1 MKKKKPTVKILVG
14 YHRPAVLLKD
24 EVLTPIHLG
33 RALATEASK
42 DGSMSKEDYQ
52 WMLDN
57 MIGDDTGENISEENR
72 KYCELTALYWAW
84 KNYDKLG
91 NPDYIGF
98 MQYRRHFIFDDG
110 FDGTGR
116 EKPWGCFR
124 FSGID
129 DSYVDMLSLR
139 GDKIVAYLEK
149 HPADVLTTK
158 EVSFG
163 QTVAE
168 HYAQTLSFLNP
179 DDLRICA
186 RKAALLFPEYK
197 SAIRKYLRSK
207 KHYWYHSFIMKKEI
221 FFEYCEWLFK
231 ILFATEKE
239 IDYQDYTIAAY
250 RTPAYLGE
258 RLWGIFF
265 NGKKN
270 VCRTRELELSIVDD
284 VSRSRDIRPAFE
296 RSNTAICFACDDN
309 YVPYLS
315 VVLQSLTEHAGSGN
329 NYDIVIIENGVE
341 PYNQKLLT
349 ETYAGGNVSIRF
361 YNVSDVYEKYKEMFY
376 SHGYYTPT
384 VYFRFFIPEIF
395 AHYEKVLYLDSDL
408 ICLRDIADLY
418 RVDIGGNLLGAVRD
432 VEYARIYNEN
442 CEIKGYR
449 VKDYCDDIL
458 KLKDYTH
465 YFNSGV
471 LLMNVDVF
479 RERNLVRAV
488 LDYAVTHRD
497 RLTCPDQD
505 ALNGALCELTVPL
518 HPRWNWHDGLTRRI
532 LKNDP
537 REQFWRGVTPR
548 QAVEAALEPG
558 ILHYQGVHKPWR
570 YNWRYEG
577 ERYERVMREAGLLR
591 GPLPGRTLP
600 AVLKKHLYR
609 PVYRMT
615 ARKILRLKEGFDNR
629 LL

>member
-1 MKKKKPTVKILVG
+1 MG

-221 FFEYCEWLFK
+221 F
-231 ILFATEKE
+231 
-239 IDYQDYTIAAY
+239 
-250 RTPAYLGE
+250 
-258 RLWGIFF
+258 
-265 NGKKN
+265 
-270 VCRTRELELSIVDD
+270 
-284 VSRSRDIRPAFE
+284 
-296 RSNTAICFACDDN
+296 SNTANGCLKFCLRRKRKSTIRIIR
-309 YVPYLS
+309 S
-315 VVLQSLTEHAGSGN
+315 RHTERRR
-329 NYDIVIIENGVE
+329 IWENDCG
-341 PYNQKLLT
+341 
-349 ETYAGGNVSIRF
+349 
-361 YNVSDVYEKYKEMFY
+361 
-376 SHGYYTPT
+376 
-384 VYFRFFIPEIF
+384 VYFLTAKKCMPNP
-395 AHYEKVLYLDSDL
+395 
-408 ICLRDIADLY
+408 
-418 RVDIGGNLLGAVRD
+418 GTG
-432 VEYARIYNEN
+432 
-442 CEIKGYR
+442 
-449 VKDYCDDIL
+449 
-458 KLKDYTH
+458 TQ
-465 YFNSGV
+465 
-471 LLMNVDVF
+471 
-479 RERNLVRAV
+479 
-488 LDYAVTHRD
+488 HR
-497 RLTCPDQD
+497 
-505 ALNGALCELTVPL
+505 
-518 HPRWNWHDGLTRRI
+518 
-532 LKNDP
+532 
-537 REQFWRGVTPR
+537 
-548 QAVEAALEPG
+548 
-558 ILHYQGVHKPWR
+558 
-570 YNWRYEG
+570 
-577 ERYERVMREAGLLR
+577 
-591 GPLPGRTLP
+591 
-600 AVLKKHLYR
+600 
-609 PVYRMT
+609 
-615 ARKILRLKEGFDNR
+615 
-629 LL
+629 

>member
-91 NPDYIGF
+91 NPDYVGF

-265 NGKKN
+265 NGKKMYAEPGN
-270 VCRTRELELSIVDD
+270 WNS
-284 VSRSRDIRPAFE
+284 A
-296 RSNTAICFACDDN
+296 
-309 YVPYLS
+309 
-315 VVLQSLTEHAGSGN
+315 SLTTFPAAGISVPRLSGATRRSVLPATT
-329 NYDIVIIENGVE
+329 I
-341 PYNQKLLT
+341 T
-349 ETYAGGNVSIRF
+349 
-361 YNVSDVYEKYKEMFY
+361 
-376 SHGYYTPT
+376 
-384 VYFRFFIPEIF
+384 FR
-395 AHYEKVLYLDSDL
+395 
-408 ICLRDIADLY
+408 
-418 RVDIGGNLLGAVRD
+418 
-432 VEYARIYNEN
+432 
-442 CEIKGYR
+442 
-449 VKDYCDDIL
+449 
-458 KLKDYTH
+458 
-465 YFNSGV
+465 
-471 LLMNVDVF
+471 
-479 RERNLVRAV
+479 
-488 LDYAVTHRD
+488 
-497 RLTCPDQD
+497 TCP
-505 ALNGALCELTVPL
+505 LFCS
-518 HPRWNWHDGLTRRI
+518 R
-532 LKNDP
+532 
-537 REQFWRGVTPR
+537 
-548 QAVEAALEPG
+548 
-558 ILHYQGVHKPWR
+558 
-570 YNWRYEG
+570 
-577 ERYERVMREAGLLR
+577 
-591 GPLPGRTLP
+591 
-600 AVLKKHLYR
+600 
-609 PVYRMT
+609 
-615 ARKILRLKEGFDNR
+615 
-629 LL
+629 